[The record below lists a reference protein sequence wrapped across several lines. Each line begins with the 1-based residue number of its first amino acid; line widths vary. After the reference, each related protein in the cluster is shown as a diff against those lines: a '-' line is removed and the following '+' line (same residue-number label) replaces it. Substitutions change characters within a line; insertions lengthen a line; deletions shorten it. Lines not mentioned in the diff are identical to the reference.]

1 LLELLLGKKYM
12 GLWNHFVAVYM
23 NDQHY
28 REPYPVRI
36 TERTTN
42 YLNARLADVGEV
54 LAFR

>member
-1 LLELLLGKKYM
+1 M
-12 GLWNHFVAVYM
+12 GLWNDFVAVYM

-28 REPYPVRI
+28 GEPYPVCI

>member
-1 LLELLLGKKYM
+1 MLELLLGKKYM
-12 GLWNHFVAVYM
+12 GLWNDFVAVYM

-28 REPYPVRI
+28 GEPYPVRI